1 MAQSLS
7 RLWTH
12 LIFSTKN
19 RFPFLKEPQTRND
32 MHAYLAKILRSHD
45 CETLIIGGTSDHIHA
60 LFDLSRKIE
69 ERMDMITRAADNQG
83 LTIMG
88 SQNLG
93 QVRMHVVPGLRLLEK
108 WKSILG

>member
-1 MAQSLS
+1 M
-7 RLWTH
+7 
-12 LIFSTKN
+12 
-19 RFPFLKEPQTRND
+19 
-32 MHAYLAKILRSHD
+32 
-45 CETLIIGGTSDHIHA
+45 
-60 LFDLSRKIE
+60 LSRKIE